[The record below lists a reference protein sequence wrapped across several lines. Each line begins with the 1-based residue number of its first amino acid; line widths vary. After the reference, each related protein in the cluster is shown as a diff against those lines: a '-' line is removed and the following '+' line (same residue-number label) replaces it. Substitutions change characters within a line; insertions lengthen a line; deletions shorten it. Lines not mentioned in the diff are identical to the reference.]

1 MKIGD
6 TVLVSATSDA
16 GYDENGKRRI
26 YRDECEP
33 FFAVITGRTRKNLG
47 EYQPARHYHDD
58 GDDPPSLKVTGT
70 KTLWL
75 VRVGLE
81 NKEIAV
87 DEADMEPQ
95 LVDMRLPNRGVKPR
109 HKVLYDA

>member
-16 GYDENGKRRI
+16 IYDESGRRVI
-26 YRDECEP
+26 AQFFCEP

-47 EYQPARHYHDD
+47 EYQPSRHYDYEH
-58 GDDPPSLKVTGT
+58 DPPSLKVTGT

-95 LVDMRLPNRGVKPR
+95 PVAMRLPNRGVKPKY
-109 HKVLYDA
+109 KVLHDA